1 MRMSFDHDGRITEL
15 VVQEP
20 VQLDAVA
27 LNEFLLIAMEATTYL
42 IQPTEV
48 ERPGD
53 QPVVTDDR
61 PDLCVLLD
69 EFGDPTRLPP
79 RRSHDHNNPPQFF
92 SGKRSTVLLS
102 SSAEA

>member
-1 MRMSFDHDGRITEL
+1 
-15 VVQEP
+15 
-20 VQLDAVA
+20 
-27 LNEFLLIAMEATTYL
+27 MEATTYL

-48 ERPGD
+48 ERPIGGD

-79 RRSHDHNNPPQFF
+79 RRSHDHKIPILPNSSPANELILPKPTIL
-92 SGKRSTVLLS
+92 KCRSMKLR
-102 SSAEA
+102 EWYERC